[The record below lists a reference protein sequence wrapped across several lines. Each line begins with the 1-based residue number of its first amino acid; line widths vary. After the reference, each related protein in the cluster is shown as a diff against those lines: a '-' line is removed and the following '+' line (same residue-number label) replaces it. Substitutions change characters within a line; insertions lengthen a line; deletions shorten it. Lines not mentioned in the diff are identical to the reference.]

1 MHANFF
7 IMKGLNEEAHS
18 AKIIKMNED
27 LKVEELSMLLI
38 EKENIDKLLN
48 SLVEIDIEITNH
60 LKNLNDTNDKT

>member
-1 MHANFF
+1 
-7 IMKGLNEEAHS
+7 MKGLNEEAHS

-38 EKENIDKLLN
+38 EKENIDKFLN

>member
-1 MHANFF
+1 
-7 IMKGLNEEAHS
+7 MKGLNEEAHS

-27 LKVEELSMLLI
+27 LKVAELSMSLI

-48 SLVEIDIEITNH
+48 SLVEIDIEITNY

>member
-1 MHANFF
+1 
-7 IMKGLNEEAHS
+7 MKGLNEEAHS

-38 EKENIDKLLN
+38 EKEDIDKLLN

>member
-1 MHANFF
+1 
-7 IMKGLNEEAHS
+7 MKGLNEEAHS

-60 LKNLNDTNDKT
+60 LKNLNETNDKT

>member
-1 MHANFF
+1 MH
-7 IMKGLNEEAHS
+7 GLHEEAQS

>member
-1 MHANFF
+1 
-7 IMKGLNEEAHS
+7 
-18 AKIIKMNED
+18 MNED

>member
-1 MHANFF
+1 
-7 IMKGLNEEAHS
+7 MKGLNEEAHS

-27 LKVEELSMLLI
+27 LKVEELSMLLL

>member
-1 MHANFF
+1 
-7 IMKGLNEEAHS
+7 MKGLNEEAHS

-60 LKNLNDTNDKT
+60 LKI

>member
-1 MHANFF
+1 
-7 IMKGLNEEAHS
+7 MKGLNEEAHS

-48 SLVEIDIEITNH
+48 SLLEIDNEITKH
-60 LKNLNDTNDKT
+60 LKNLNDTKDES

>member
-1 MHANFF
+1 
-7 IMKGLNEEAHS
+7 MKASNEEAHS

>member
-1 MHANFF
+1 
-7 IMKGLNEEAHS
+7 MKGLNEEAHS

-27 LKVEELSMLLI
+27 LKVEELSILLI

>member
-1 MHANFF
+1 
-7 IMKGLNEEAHS
+7 MKGLNEEAHS
-18 AKIIKMNED
+18 AKIIKMNEV
-27 LKVEELSMLLI
+27 LKVEELSILLI

>member
-1 MHANFF
+1 
-7 IMKGLNEEAHS
+7 MKGLNEEAHS

-38 EKENIDKLLN
+38 EKENIDKLSN

>member
-1 MHANFF
+1 
-7 IMKGLNEEAHS
+7 MKGLNEEAHS

-48 SLVEIDIEITNH
+48 SLVEIDIEITKH

>member
-1 MHANFF
+1 
-7 IMKGLNEEAHS
+7 MKGLNEEAHS

-48 SLVEIDIEITNH
+48 SLVEIDIEITKH
-60 LKNLNDTNDKT
+60 LKNLNDTNDKS

>member
-1 MHANFF
+1 
-7 IMKGLNEEAHS
+7 MKGLNEEAHS

-60 LKNLNDTNDKT
+60 LKNLNDTKDES

>member
-1 MHANFF
+1 
-7 IMKGLNEEAHS
+7 MKGLNEEAHS

>member
-1 MHANFF
+1 
-7 IMKGLNEEAHS
+7 MKGLNEEAHS
-18 AKIIKMNED
+18 AKIIKMNEV